1 LAQYLWRHF
10 GAWLEYNWDPKAR
23 LLAEVL
29 ALKAEL
35 ARLREEVA
43 LKDARMAC
51 LPPKRRPHY
60 SPEARLRILA
70 LKASQSWSL
79 AATARRFQ
87 VSRTTIASWVSAS
100 AEAESSLLKQRR
112 AVNSLPDFVA
122 SVVQQLKVT
131 VPMLGRRKIA
141 QYLAR
146 AGLALSAST
155 VARRLKQPPVVPP
168 PRTAESKGA
177 VAQKPVTA
185 SRVVSRYPSRYPGH
199 VWGMDITLVP
209 TLGFSVP
216 WWPRALPPVWPI
228 CWHVLLVL
236 DHFSRAVV
244 HTAVFLKNPTESQ
257 VTRALGLAAWLTGTP
272 RHLITDRGSQFGAGL
287 LAWCDDNDIEHR
299 YGALGRHGSIAVVE
313 RVFRTMKYE
322 FLRRKLL
329 PARWRRMSEL
339 IRAWQHHYNR
349 FRPHAHLR
357 GATPA
362 EIRDGAPHETAQQI
376 RNAPP
381 NAVRNAHPSPKGP
394 APGACRQQPQR
405 SLRAAYRVAPPR
417 GLATP

>member
-1 LAQYLWRHF
+1 VPHVVGFAQYLWRHF
-10 GAWLEYNWDPKAR
+10 GAWLENNWDPKAR
-23 LLAEVL
+23 LLAEIL

-35 ARLREEVA
+35 ARLREEVS

-51 LPPKRRPHY
+51 LPAKRRPHY
-60 SPEARLRILA
+60 SPEARLRILS
-70 LKASQSWSL
+70 LKAAQSWSL
-79 AATARRFQ
+79 AATAHRFQ
-87 VSRTTIASWVSAS
+87 LSASTIASWVSAS
-100 AEAESSLLKQRR
+100 GDAERSLLKQRQ
-112 AVNSLPDFVA
+112 AVNSFPEFVT
-122 SVVQQLKVT
+122 SIVQQLKVT
-131 VPMLGRRKIA
+131 VPMLGRRKVA

-155 VARRLKQPPVVPP
+155 IARRLKQAPVVPP
-168 PRTAESKGA
+168 PRAAKATEGA
-177 VAQKPVTA
+177 TQKPVTA
-185 SRVVSRYPSRYPGH
+185 SRVVSRYPGH

-209 TLGFSVP
+209 MLGFSVP
-216 WWPRALPPVWPI
+216 WWPKALSPIWPFS
-228 CWHVLLVL
+228 WHVLLVL

-244 HTAVFLKNPTESQ
+244 HTAVFLKSPTESQ
-257 VTRALGLAAWLTGTP
+257 VTKALGLAAWLTGTP

-339 IRAWQHHYNR
+339 TRAWQHHYNR
-349 FRPHAHLR
+349 FRPHAHLG

-362 EIRDGAPHETAQQI
+362 EIRDGPRGAAAAQQFET
-376 RNAPP
+376 RLRMPCGARTR
-381 NAVRNAHPSPKGP
+381 VPKG
-394 APGACRQQPQR
+394 QR
-405 SLRAAYRVAPPR
+405 LELIVNNHNGHSELPIVSLRLAA
-417 GLATP
+417 